1 MCFFP
6 LALCYLSLIFHST
19 RCNKHATL
27 SIFWTFAS
35 SVRLATW
42 WCVADTVFNMP
53 WIHLS
58 VGPYGCNLFGSHA
71 PNRKW
76 SILKSLLFQEMQ
88 QFLIPAL
95 GYWEIH
101 ISRFPLLFYNFPQSH
116 LQHSAALPGDVQ
128 QCEPFVQT
136 LMPDAI
142 IYNFSCDIQ
151 AKVRASF
158 CQRNICPI
166 GARAAVL
173 ALLLYFGN
181 TSVNWWN
188 DHKFGIRRVHFTT
201 CSIVQKS
208 SGEFITFVCG
218 LLIM

>member
-1 MCFFP
+1 MVVIY
-6 LALCYLSLIFHST
+6 LA
-19 RCNKHATL
+19 ATL
-27 SIFWTFAS
+27 LIANGAS
-35 SVRLATW
+35 S
-42 WCVADTVFNMP
+42 
-53 WIHLS
+53 S
-58 VGPYGCNLFGSHA
+58 LFYS
-71 PNRKW
+71 RRC
-76 SILKSLLFQEMQ
+76 SSSSFQRQ
-88 QFLIPAL
+88 D
-95 GYWEIH
+95 YWEIH
-101 ISRFPLLFYNFPQSH
+101 ISGFPLLFYNFPQSH

-128 QCEPFVQT
+128 QCEAFVQT

-151 AKVRASF
+151 AKVIASF

-218 LLIM
+218 LLVM